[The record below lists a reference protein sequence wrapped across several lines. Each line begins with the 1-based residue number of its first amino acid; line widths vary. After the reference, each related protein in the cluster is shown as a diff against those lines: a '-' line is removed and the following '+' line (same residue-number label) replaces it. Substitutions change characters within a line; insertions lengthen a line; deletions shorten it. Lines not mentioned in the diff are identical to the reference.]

1 MNPSRRERQREETRR
16 DLAQIALELAC
27 ERGLANVRVPEIAA
41 AAGVSTRTFNNY
53 FPSKEAAIA
62 WPAVR
67 RWTRMVEN
75 LLARPAEE
83 PVGEALV
90 AAIGELY
97 SPAPGVGAGA
107 DSDSDSDSDP
117 EDAFISR
124 FRVLAAA
131 EPTVRVEYLRISD
144 AGEDQL
150 AKGIAA
156 RIGAGEDELRPRLL
170 AAMAVG
176 AERAAIRHWIR
187 SNDETT
193 PLADVVDAAVRA
205 ALKEVDR

>member
-1 MNPSRRERQREETRR
+1 MSTAAESQTQPSRRERQREETRR
-16 DLAQIALELAC
+16 DLARAALELAG

-62 WPAVR
+62 WPAER
-67 RWTRMVEN
+67 RWTRMGEN

-83 PVGEALV
+83 PLGDALV
-90 AAIGELY
+90 AAVAGLY
-97 SPAPGVGAGA
+97 ASAP
-107 DSDSDSDSDP
+107 DP
-117 EDAFISR
+117 ESQDSFVGR
-124 FRVLAAA
+124 FRALAAT
-131 EPTVRVEYLRISD
+131 EPSLRVEYLRISD

-150 AKGIAA
+150 AKGIAT
-156 RIGAGEDELRPRLL
+156 RIGAAEDELRPRLL

-176 AERAAIRHWIR
+176 AERAAIRHWLP
-187 SNDETT
+187 STGKTT
-193 PLADVVDAAVRA
+193 PLADVVHAAVRE

>member
-1 MNPSRRERQREETRR
+1 MSTAETTQTKPSRRERQREETRR
-16 DLAQIALELAC
+16 DLAQIALELAS
-27 ERGLANVRVPEIAA
+27 ERGFANVRVPEIAA

-90 AAIGELY
+90 AAIGALY
-97 SPAPGVGAGA
+97 SPAP
-107 DSDSDSDSDP
+107 DP
-117 EDAFISR
+117 ESQDSFIAR
-124 FRVLAAA
+124 FRVLVAA
-131 EPTVRVEYLRISD
+131 EPSVRVEYLRISD

-156 RIGAGEDELRPRLL
+156 RIGAGEAELRPRLL

-176 AERAAIRHWIR
+176 AERAAIRYWMR
-187 SNDETT
+187 GKDEAT
-193 PLADVVDAAVRA
+193 PLADVVDAAVRE